1 LRRYLDERLPGENLR
16 GFFARYSDDELR
28 ECMAGEF
35 VAAVARDP
43 SPGQAPHVVEG

>member
-1 LRRYLDERLPGENLR
+1 LDERLPGENLR
-16 GFFARYSDDELR
+16 RFFARYSDEELR
-28 ECMAGEF
+28 ECVAGEL